1 MSKYLPSNTDILRNF
16 IYDNKTIDIEINFEN
31 SDEKI
36 PIKTFVTK
44 NTDKNNFTWY
54 ILNIK
59 VDLPKSERAT
69 VTLNHPTSPQ
79 GITTFDNMKV
89 VAVTVLENI
98 IPALIKKNYN
108 IIKEYLSQH
117 NPQDNS

>member
-1 MSKYLPSNTDILRNF
+1 MSKYLPSNTDTLRNF

-59 VDLPKSERAT
+59 VDLPKSEHAT
-69 VTLNHPTSPQ
+69 VTLNHPTSPL

-89 VAVTVLENI
+89 VAGTVLENI
-98 IPALIKKNYN
+98 IPTLIKKNYN
-108 IIKEYLSQH
+108 IIKEYLSQ
-117 NPQDNS
+117 ND